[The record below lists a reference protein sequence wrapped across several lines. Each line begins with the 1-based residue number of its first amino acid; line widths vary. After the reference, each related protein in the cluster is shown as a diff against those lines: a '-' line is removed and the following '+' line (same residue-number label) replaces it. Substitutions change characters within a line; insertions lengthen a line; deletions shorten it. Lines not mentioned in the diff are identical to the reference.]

1 MCFSVNTS
9 YKNVMKFKTMI
20 RNLLL
25 LGVVLAVT
33 GCGGKA
39 EPAEDDSLKSQSSV
53 EDANEQAVA
62 EEVQQEAEESPQ
74 KEETDYNKIY
84 QRVLDSY
91 LKLLCSEEEIEPEGS
106 SGVLEAMMGLE
117 AEEVLNGIGYTI
129 QDISGDG
136 IPELLIGEVTEEGN
150 VSGTMIYAVY
160 NCVKGVPECTLEGW
174 YRNAYHWMG
183 EGNFT
188 YSGSGGAMYS
198 MFETAAITLEN

>member
-1 MCFSVNTS
+1 
-9 YKNVMKFKTMI
+9 MKFKTMI

-39 EPAEDDSLKSQSSV
+39 EPADDDSLKSQSSV

-117 AEEVLNGIGYTI
+117 AEELLNGIGYTI
-129 QDISGDG
+129 QDISGDD

-160 NCVKGVPECTLEGW
+160 NCVKRVPECTLEGW

-183 EGNFT
+183 EGSFT

-198 MFETAAITLEN
+198 MFETAAISLEN